1 MTSTINVKREAINDL
16 VKLRDEFDAVIDSLE
31 LMADKDFMES
41 YKKSKEQVKKRDF
54 ADWNE
59 L

>member
-41 YKKSKEQVKKRDF
+41 YKKSREQVKKRDF